1 MLEKLKNGLGVPAG
15 WMYFILVVCLLY
27 IITQNGNKVDNL
39 QAEIDSAVTEIST
52 LEILNETTLEAMS
65 NEVAV
70 RDDAIAGLS
79 DVIAGWESKSVA
91 VNARLND
98 SDSLRGEL
106 EVTVADLESQLNAS
120 ALALE
125 ASASALDA
133 SASALDASSLALS
146 DAIANPVC
154 PTCLEC
160 PATETTVTE

>member
-52 LEILNETTLEAMS
+52 LEALNETTLEAMS

-79 DVIAGWESKSVA
+79 DVIAGWEANSA
-91 VNARLND
+91 EVNAKLND

-106 EVTVADLESQLNAS
+106 EMQVVDLQGRLS
-120 ALALE
+120 AN
-125 ASASALDA
+125 
-133 SASALDASSLALS
+133 ASALDASSSALN

-160 PATETTVTE
+160 SVCEECPLPEPTATE

>member
-1 MLEKLKNGLGVPAG
+1 MIEKIKNSLGVPAG

-39 QAEIDSAVTEIST
+39 QAELDNANGDIST
-52 LEILNETTLEAMS
+52 LETTVEAAANEI
-65 NEVAV
+65 AV
-70 RDDAIAGLS
+70 RDDAIAGLN
-79 DVIAGWESKSVA
+79 DAIAGWESDSVA

-106 EVTVADLESQLNAS
+106 VALVADLESQLNAS
-120 ALALE
+120 A
-125 ASASALDA
+125 SS
-133 SASALDASSLALS
+133 LDASSSALS

-154 PTCLEC
+154 PACLEC